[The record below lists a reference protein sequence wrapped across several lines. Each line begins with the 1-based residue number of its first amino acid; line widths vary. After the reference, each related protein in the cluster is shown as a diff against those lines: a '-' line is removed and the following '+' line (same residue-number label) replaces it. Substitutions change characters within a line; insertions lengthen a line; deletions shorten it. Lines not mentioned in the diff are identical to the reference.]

1 MRKVLLFM
9 LIFFVTSFS
18 FAQEDNYEKAK
29 RCYKEA
35 EHSVLRSD
43 YKKALDTAQYALE
56 HFLRSGDTDKEKEM
70 RDIINNSSV
79 AMSRI
84 DESIKKAIKNRRVVT
99 GMSKEDVI
107 KSWGQPHDITR
118 TVTSSCVHEEWCYGD
133 LLKGTGRYVYF
144 KKRIDRH
151 VYFENGVVT
160 SWQD

>member
-18 FAQEDNYEKAK
+18 FAQEDNYVKAK

-35 EHSVLRSD
+35 EHSDLRSN
-43 YKKALDTAQYALE
+43 YKKALDVAQCALE
-56 HFLRSGDTDKEKEM
+56 HSLRSGDTDKEKEM
-70 RDIINNSSV
+70 RDIINKSSV

-84 DESIKKAIKNRRVVT
+84 DERIKKAIKNRRVVT

-107 KSWGQPHDITR
+107 KSWGQPRDINR
-118 TVTSSCVHEEWCYGD
+118 TVTSGCVHEQWCYRD
-133 LLKGTGRYVYF
+133 VLEGTDRY
-144 KKRIDRH
+144 

>member
-35 EHSVLRSD
+35 EHSALRSD
-43 YKKALDTAQYALE
+43 YEEALKTAQDALE
-56 HFLRSGDTDKEKEM
+56 HFLRSGDTDKAEEM
-70 RDIINNSSV
+70 KNIINKSSA

-84 DESIKKAIKNRRVVT
+84 DERIKKAIKNRHIVI

-107 KSWGQPHDITR
+107 ESWGQPRDINR
-118 TVTSSCVHEEWCYGD
+118 TVTSSCVYEEWCYGD
-133 LLKGTGRYVYF
+133 FLKGPGRYVYF
-144 KKRIDRH
+144 KKRIERY
-151 VYFENGVVT
+151 VYFENGIVT